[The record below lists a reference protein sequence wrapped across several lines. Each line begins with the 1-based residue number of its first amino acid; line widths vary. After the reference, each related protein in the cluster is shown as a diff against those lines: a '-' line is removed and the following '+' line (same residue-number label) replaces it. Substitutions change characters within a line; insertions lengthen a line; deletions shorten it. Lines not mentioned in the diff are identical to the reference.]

1 MTDYTT
7 LQADVAA
14 WLAKDS
20 LTAVIPSFI
29 RLAETRIR
37 RDVRVRQM
45 VKRARTTGE
54 ATRFL
59 ALPDDYLELRT
70 LRLVNDSGEP
80 IPLDEAEPDALKI
93 RSTTG
98 GNPTAY
104 SLHRELEFDAVV
116 PRTTSLEMV
125 YYAPFAALATASTNW
140 LSENAEDVYLYGALM
155 QAEPYLKNDDR
166 IDTWASGYLGA
177 VEAVNDADKR
187 GRRSRAGRGL
197 NMTRGGATP

>member
-29 RLAETRIR
+29 RLAEVRIR
-37 RDVRVRQM
+37 RDVRIRQM
-45 VKRARTTGE
+45 SKRARTTGE
-54 ATRFL
+54 ATRFIS
-59 ALPDDYLELRT
+59 LPNDYLELRT

-80 IPLDEAEPDALKI
+80 IPLDETEPDSLSV
-93 RSTTG
+93 RSTSG
-98 GNPTAY
+98 GNPTSY
-104 SLHRELEFDAVV
+104 CVHRELEFDAVV
-116 PRTTSLEMV
+116 PRTTSIEMV
-125 YYAPFAALATASTNW
+125 YYGPFESLATASTNW

-166 IDTWASGYLGA
+166 IDTWANGYLGA
-177 VEAVNDADKR
+177 VDAVNEADKR
-187 GRRSRAGRGL
+187 ARRSRGGRAL
-197 NMTRGGATP
+197 SMTRGGVTP

>member
-1 MTDYTT
+1 MTDFVT

-45 VKRARTTGE
+45 TKRARSTGE

-59 ALPDDYLELRT
+59 SLPNDYLELRT
-70 LRLVNDSGEP
+70 LRLINDSGEP
-80 IPLDEAEPDALKI
+80 VALDEVEPDALNV
-93 RSTTG
+93 RSNSG
-98 GNPTAY
+98 GNPIKY
-104 SLHRELEFDAVV
+104 CVHRELEFDAVV
-116 PRTTSLEMV
+116 PRTTSLEIV

-140 LSENAEDVYLYGALM
+140 LSQNAEDVYLYGALM

-166 IDTWASGYLGA
+166 ISTWANGYNGA
-177 VEAVNDADKR
+177 VQAVNDADKR
-187 GRRSRAGRGL
+187 GRHSRAGRAL
-197 NMTRGGATP
+197 NISRGGATP